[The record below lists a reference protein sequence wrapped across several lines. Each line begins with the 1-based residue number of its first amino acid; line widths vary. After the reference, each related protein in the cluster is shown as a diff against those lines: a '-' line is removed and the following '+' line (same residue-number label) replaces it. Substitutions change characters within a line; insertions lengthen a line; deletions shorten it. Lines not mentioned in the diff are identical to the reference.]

1 MYLVNMKS
9 SSVTLILTG
18 IIAAAA
24 VVIMVLM
31 YQIWL
36 AGPEDARLTE
46 VKVQTQIDNI
56 AWYSS
61 AYKVAFVAALGVL
74 LISVLFI
81 SYSVAKSRL
90 KKASVHTYKIGKY
103 NEVVVHEKDLSLAA
117 PIAMGLMNA

>member
-56 AWYSS
+56 AW
-61 AYKVAFVAALGVL
+61 
-74 LISVLFI
+74 
-81 SYSVAKSRL
+81 
-90 KKASVHTYKIGKY
+90 
-103 NEVVVHEKDLSLAA
+103 
-117 PIAMGLMNA
+117 